1 MNDNSQGSKSKS
13 VVLISSLFLLALSI
27 GSAYSLC
34 VGPNLESVFF
44 VLRTWYLFY
53 PIMLCSFVLFGC
65 ISVIGFKKFI
75 VMPKQ

>member
-27 GSAYSLC
+27 GSAYSLY

-53 PIMLCSFVLFGC
+53 PIMLCNFVLFGC
-65 ISVIGFKKFI
+65 IAVIGFKKFI